1 MADDKN
7 PGEEFF
13 EVEELDDKSLEDVA
27 GGSNTGCENGSCAG
41 SDNSNCSNT
50 TCFTESQSLQ

>member
-1 MADDKN
+1 MSEDTKN

-27 GGSNTGCENGSCAG
+27 GGTNSGCENGSCAG

-50 TCFTESQSLQ
+50 TCFLEAQ